1 MLDGVTLNQ
10 LRTFVA
16 VADEASF
23 SAAARQLRRAQSA
36 VSHAIA
42 ALEQVLAIQLF
53 ERDVR
58 KATLTAA
65 GRSLLPDAR
74 AVIARTEEMK
84 THARS
89 VAKLGAP
96 HLSIAVDVY
105 FPRGKLVDCL
115 RALPPT
121 ATIDLRMTTM
131 QGGEALLLEN
141 AVSLAV
147 AIADVPE
154 LRPSAIERHYLSET
168 PMVTVCAPS
177 HSLAQQRRAVSR
189 EEFSRHIQLVVTDN
203 QPAAENSQKGVA
215 SERYWLINDLSAKY
229 EFLRA
234 GLGWGHMPLGLVAK
248 DLKAGSL
255 VEIKRRAWHVRPLIF
270 VMSRRRGH
278 ELSTCEAQFIKLL
291 EAEATEVTATTFVE
305 L

>member
-16 VADEASF
+16 VSDEASF
-23 SAAARQLRRAQSA
+23 SGAARRLRRAQSA

-42 ALEQVLAIQLF
+42 ALEQALAVELF

-58 KATLTAA
+58 KAKLTAA

-84 THARS
+84 TRARS

-105 FPRGKLVDCL
+105 FPREKLAGCL
-115 RALPPT
+115 RALQSGPTT

-147 AIADVPE
+147 TVADIPE
-154 LRPSAIERHYLSET
+154 LKPSAIERHYLSET

-177 HSLAQQRRAVSR
+177 HVLAEQKRAVSR
-189 EEFSRHIQLVVTDN
+189 EEFSRHVQLVVTDN
-203 QPAAENSQKGVA
+203 QPAAENSQRGVA
-215 SERYWLINDLSAKY
+215 SERHWLINDLSAKY
-229 EFLRA
+229 DFLRA
-234 GLGWGHMPLGLVAK
+234 GLGWGHMPLGVVAK
-248 DLKAGSL
+248 DLMAGSL
-255 VEIKRRAWHVRPLIF
+255 VEIKRRAWHVRPLTF

-278 ELSTCEAQFIKLL
+278 ELSICEAQFVKLL
-291 EAEATEVTATTFVE
+291 EAAGD
-305 L
+305 

>member
-16 VADEASF
+16 VSDEASF

-42 ALEQVLAIQLF
+42 ALEQVLAVQLF

-84 THARS
+84 TRARS

-105 FPRGKLVDCL
+105 FPREKLAGCL
-115 RALPPT
+115 RALQSGPPT
-121 ATIDLRMTTM
+121 ATIDLQMTTM
-131 QGGEALLLEN
+131 QGGEALLLAN

-147 AIADVPE
+147 TIADVAE
-154 LRPSAIERHYLSET
+154 LKPSAIERHYLSET

-177 HSLAQQRRAVSR
+177 HSLAQQKRAVSR
-189 EEFSRHIQLVVTDN
+189 EEFSRHVQLVVTDN

-215 SERYWLINDLSAKY
+215 SERHWLINDLSAKY
-229 EFLRA
+229 DFLRA
-234 GLGWGHMPLGLVAK
+234 GLGWGHLPLGLVAK

-255 VEIKRRAWHVRPLIF
+255 VEIKRRAWQVRRLMF

-278 ELSTCEAQFIKLL
+278 ELSSCEAQLVKLL
-291 EAEATEVTATTFVE
+291 EAEGD
-305 L
+305 

>member
-1 MLDGVTLNQ
+1 MLDSVTLNQ

-16 VADEASF
+16 VSDEASF
-23 SAAARQLRRAQSA
+23 SGAARQLRRAQSA

-42 ALEQVLAIQLF
+42 ALEQALAVELF

-84 THARS
+84 TRARS

-96 HLSIAVDVY
+96 HLSLAVDVY
-105 FPRGKLVDCL
+105 FPRAKLAGCL
-115 RALPPT
+115 RALQGGAPM

-147 AIADVPE
+147 TIADVPE

-168 PMVTVCAPS
+168 AMVTVCAPS
-177 HSLAQQRRAVSR
+177 HALADHQRAVSR
-189 EEFSRHIQLVVTDN
+189 EDFSRHVQLVVTDN
-203 QPAAENSQKGVA
+203 RPATENWQRGVA
-215 SERYWLINDLSAKY
+215 SERHWLVNDLSVKCDL
-229 EFLRA
+229 LRA
-234 GLGWGHMPLGLVAK
+234 GLGWGHMPLGLVTS
-248 DLKAGSL
+248 DLVAGSL
-255 VEIKRRAWHVRPLIF
+255 VEIKRRDWHLRPLTF
-270 VMSRRRGH
+270 MVSRPRGH
-278 ELSTCEAQFIKLL
+278 ELSTCEAAIVKLL
-291 EAEATEVTATTFVE
+291 EVDGD
-305 L
+305 